1 MQEKIGKVTLDYEFY
16 PGRDLYSDGPVEEE
30 LLEIA
35 KNYKEEELN
44 QVIAKKNSWPILYH
58 FSHIRQNILEWL
70 PITKQDK
77 VLEIGSGC
85 GTIMTGSADVDMIT
99 TIIMQTRYL
108 QAGVVRLSGNLHEKV
123 WRRCW
128 RAFLHLKNMA

>member
-85 GTIMTGSADVDMIT
+85 GPITGVLARKAKSVDCIDLSKMRSTINAYRNRECDN
-99 TIIMQTRYL
+99 
-108 QAGVVRLSGNLHEKV
+108 VRCV
-123 WRRCW
+123 
-128 RAFLHLKNMA
+128 